1 MVVLSLLPRI
11 PFYFRLGQVNETVE
25 HSLSC
30 SGPVCSVLEARLSVI
45 VSGCLKLFLDLA
57 VEIGVSGSPELCPGF
72 EGFAYGSVRH
82 GKDSQFFSLR
92 CLFRLEE

>member
-11 PFYFRLGQVNETVE
+11 PFYFRLGQLNESVE
-25 HSLSC
+25 HWLSC
-30 SGPVCSVLEARLSVI
+30 SGPVGCVLEARLSVI

-57 VEIGVSGSPELCPGF
+57 VKTGVSGPPELCPGF
-72 EGFAYGSVRH
+72 EGLAYRSVRH
-82 GKDSQFFSLR
+82 RKDSQFFSPR